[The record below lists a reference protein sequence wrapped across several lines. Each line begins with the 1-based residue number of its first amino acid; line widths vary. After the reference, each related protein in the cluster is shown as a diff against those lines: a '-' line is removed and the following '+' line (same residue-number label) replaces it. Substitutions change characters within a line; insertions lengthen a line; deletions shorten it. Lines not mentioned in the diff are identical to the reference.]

1 MAGRVKL
8 VLTQVEQ
15 PNRYNLWGD
24 GTSDGTVHQ
33 V

>member
-15 PNRYNLWGD
+15 PNRYNLRSNEG
-24 GTSDGTVHQ
+24 SDGTVH
-33 V
+33 